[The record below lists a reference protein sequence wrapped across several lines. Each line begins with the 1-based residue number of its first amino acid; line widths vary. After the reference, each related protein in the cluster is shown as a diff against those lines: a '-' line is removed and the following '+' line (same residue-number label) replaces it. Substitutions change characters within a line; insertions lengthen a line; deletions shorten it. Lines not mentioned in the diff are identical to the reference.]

1 MDAKIAKE
9 LKAAGLTL
17 ADLTQEELQELKEEI
32 AFKEKGGCIL
42 DGVLWHVERRKFRE
56 RRRAEMQAIL
66 KKKQPNNTTK
76 GSLMRKNR
84 NKNCDF

>member
-1 MDAKIAKE
+1 MDAKVAQE
-9 LKAAGLTL
+9 LEMVNLTL
-17 ADLTQEELQELKEEI
+17 DDLTQEELQELKEEI

-42 DGVLWHVERRKFRE
+42 DGVLWYVARRKRKE
-56 RRRAEMQAIL
+56 RNRAWLQAIL

-76 GSLMRKNR
+76 GRLMRKNR